1 MASPQH
7 VNGEFTTPSFLPQG
21 EDNSV
26 IANSGMSFEGGWYVL
41 GQDQQQ
47 IGPYTAAE
55 LREHYSSGYL
65 VENTLVWTE
74 GRTDWQP
81 LSSIPGLLADI
92 PQQSTGY
99 PTGVT
104 SVNDEDEF
112 EKFQKEVKEAEAEIN
127 DDLDRPSTP
136 PEGEEEFTDDDGT
149 KYKWD
154 RSLRAWVP
162 QETASERNEYGLED
176 MIYVGEDEVF
186 PTPGVDDS
194 PKKEVED
201 NGRVDGST
209 TVQESKES
217 DETKEATCSSK
228 RKLPEKMSEKKEA
241 NKPPDSWFEL
251 KVNTHVYVTGLPE
264 DVTLDEIVE
273 VFSKYG
279 IIKEDIDTK
288 KPRVKIYVDKETGK
302 NKGDALV
309 TYMKEPSVDIAIK
322 ILDGAPLRLGDKI
335 PMSVTRAKFEQK
347 GDKFISKQADKQ
359 KKRKLQKVEQKMLGW
374 GGRDDAKV
382 SIPATVLLRYMF
394 TPAELRADENLRP
407 ELEAD
412 VKEECA
418 KLGPVDS
425 VKVCENHPQGVIL
438 VRFKDRKDARKCIEM
453 MNGRWFAGRQVHAS
467 EDDGSVN
474 HALVRDWEGEAE
486 RLEKFGAELETDD

>member
-7 VNGEFTTPSFLPQG
+7 VNG

-74 GRTDWQP
+74 GRSDWQP

-99 PTGVT
+99 PTGAAF
-104 SVNDEDEF
+104 VNDEDEF

-176 MIYVGEDEVF
+176 MIY
-186 PTPGVDDS
+186 
-194 PKKEVED
+194 
-201 NGRVDGST
+201 
-209 TVQESKES
+209 
-217 DETKEATCSSK
+217 ETKEATCSSK
-228 RKLPEKMSEKKEA
+228 RKLREKKEA
-241 NKPPDSWFEL
+241 NKPADSWFEL

-273 VFSKYG
+273 VFSKRG

-309 TYMKEPSVDIAIK
+309 TYMKEPSVDLAIEL
-322 ILDGAPLRLGDKI
+322 LDGVPLRLGDKI

-347 GDKFISKQADKQ
+347 GDKFISKQLQADKQ

-394 TPAELRADENLRP
+394 TPTELRADENLRP

-453 MNGRWFAGRQVHAS
+453 MNGRWFAGRQVNAS

-486 RLEKFGAELETDD
+486 RLEKFGAELETETDD

>member
-1 MASPQH
+1 MSTVSSRH
-7 VNGEFTTPSFLPQG
+7 HPSYRKVPFSSISFIHLSSALFVLHLFAAG

-136 PEGEEEFTDDDGT
+136 PEGEEEFTDDDG
-149 KYKWD
+149 
-154 RSLRAWVP
+154 
-162 QETASERNEYGLED
+162 
-176 MIYVGEDEVF
+176 EDEVF

-264 DVTLDEIVE
+264 DVTLDEVSSVTTLVREHLYENATSSVGPCSVPRTKQWLFMQIVE
-273 VFSKYG
+273 EFSKM
-279 IIKEDIDTK
+279 IIRTGMDLGLIFWVEMEIFWDIRTEIDL
-288 KPRVKIYVDKETGK
+288 G
-302 NKGDALV
+302 
-309 TYMKEPSVDIAIK
+309 
-322 ILDGAPLRLGDKI
+322 LRL
-335 PMSVTRAKFEQK
+335 S
-347 GDKFISKQADKQ
+347 
-359 KKRKLQKVEQKMLGW
+359 

-382 SIPATVLLRYMF
+382 SIPATVLLRNMF

-425 VKVCENHPQGVIL
+425 VKVCENHPRGVIL

-453 MNGRWFAGRQVHAS
+453 MNGRWFAGRTVHAS